1 MTYIQIPRKLLFIA
15 PGISLLLHLIEYL
28 TTSLLVNY
36 DQAAIADVFIRLIH
50 RVRSFTHLYFRK

>member
-1 MTYIQIPRKLLFIA
+1 MPRKLLFIA